1 MKALLIG
8 GTGTISSAISALC
21 IKQGWE
27 LYLLNRGSRSGFAP
41 EGAQVI
47 TADINDT
54 DDVEEKLAGMTF
66 DVVADFIAYTTEH
79 VKRDIKLFGDRCAQY
94 IFISSAS
101 AYQKPLGSP
110 VITESTPLCN
120 PYWQYSRDKIA
131 CELKL
136 MKAYRKSG
144 FPVTIVRPSHT
155 YGDTSVPLGVHGKN
169 GSFAVIERIRQGK
182 QVIIHGDG
190 TALWTMT
197 HNTDFAK
204 AFCGLMGNIHAIGEA
219 YHITSDESLTWNQI
233 YEAIASALEV
243 QLRPVH
249 IASDVLAA
257 GYKKFAGSLIGDKAT
272 SVIFDNTKIKRIVP
286 GFTATV
292 RFDQGIRRT
301 IEYIYSHPECQR
313 PDPEFDA
320 WMDEMIQ
327 QQEKMMEKLPV
338 LPE

>member
-27 LYLLNRGSRSGFAP
+27 LCLLNRGSRSGFVP

-54 DDVEEKLAGMTF
+54 DDVEEKLSGMTF
-66 DVVADFIAYTTEH
+66 DVVADFIAYNTEH
-79 VKRDIKLFGDRCAQY
+79 VKRDIKLFQDRCAQY

-101 AYQKPLGSP
+101 AYQKPPGSP

-233 YEAIASALEV
+233 YEAIAAALEV
-243 QLRPVH
+243 RLRPVH

-257 GYKKFAGSLIGDKAT
+257 GYKKFGGSLTGDKAN

-286 GFTATV
+286 GFTTAV

-301 IEYIYSHPECQR
+301 IEYIYSHPDCQK

-327 QQEKMMEKLPV
+327 RQEKMMEKLPV

>member
-1 MKALLIG
+1 M
-8 GTGTISSAISALC
+8 
-21 IKQGWE
+21 
-27 LYLLNRGSRSGFAP
+27 
-41 EGAQVI
+41 
-47 TADINDT
+47 
-54 DDVEEKLAGMTF
+54 
-66 DVVADFIAYTTEH
+66 
-79 VKRDIKLFGDRCAQY
+79 
-94 IFISSAS
+94 
-101 AYQKPLGSP
+101 
-110 VITESTPLCN
+110 
-120 PYWQYSRDKIA
+120 
-131 CELKL
+131 
-136 MKAYRKSG
+136 
-144 FPVTIVRPSHT
+144 
-155 YGDTSVPLGVHGKN
+155 
-169 GSFAVIERIRQGK
+169 
-182 QVIIHGDG
+182 IIHGDG

-233 YEAIASALEV
+233 YEAIAAALEV

-320 WMDEMIQ
+320 WMDAMIQ